1 MFKVITAYIDG
12 VLLSVT
18 ERESQCKM
26 LRGRNSHINSFS
38 SPSPVT
44 QLCDIMKPD
53 YGQLN

>member
-26 LRGRNSHINSFS
+26 LRGRNMRFAYYFFLITLSRN
-38 SPSPVT
+38 PAV
-44 QLCDIMKPD
+44 
-53 YGQLN
+53 